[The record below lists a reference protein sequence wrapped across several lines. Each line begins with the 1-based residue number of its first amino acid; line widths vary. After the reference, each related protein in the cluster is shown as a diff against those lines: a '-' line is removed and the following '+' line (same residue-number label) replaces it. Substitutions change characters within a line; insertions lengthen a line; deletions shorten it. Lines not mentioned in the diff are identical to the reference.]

1 MINYPAMLPIDKQM
15 AVITRGIVDV
25 HTREELLAKL
35 RRDKPLTVKLGI
47 DPTYTDIHLGHT
59 VVLRK
64 LRQFQDLGHRAVL
77 IIGDFTA
84 RIGDPTGRSKT
95 RPQLTREQV
104 EENARTYVEQIA
116 GILDMNKLEIVRNS
130 EWLAPMSFQDVVQLA
145 SNFTVARILE
155 RDDFAQRYRSGTPI
169 SLHEFLYVLMQSYDS
184 VHLRADV
191 ELGGQD
197 QLFNL
202 MAGRDLMRE
211 RGMEPQVALTVPLL
225 VGTDGDLKMSKS
237 YGNHIGIKEPP
248 FEMYSKIMSV
258 PDSLMESYFTLLTD
272 VELDEIRSLCD
283 SSRTHPKEA
292 KQRLAREIVTRF
304 HSASDA
310 AAAAQRWN
318 SIFSERAVPEDIPE
332 LNVSAAR
339 MGIVDL
345 LMLTKIPPSRSEARR
360 LVEGG
365 GVELDSARVQDPR
378 AQVDLRT
385 GMILRVG
392 KKKRFF
398 KIVLS

>member
-15 AVITRGIVDV
+15 AVMTRGIVDL
-25 HTREELLAKL
+25 HTKEELLAKL

-64 LRQFQDLGHRAVL
+64 MRQFQDLGHRAVL

-84 RIGDPTGRSKT
+84 QIGDPTGRSKT
-95 RPQLTREQV
+95 RPQLTKEQV
-104 EENARTYVEQIA
+104 EENAKTYVEQIA
-116 GILDMNKLEIVRNS
+116 GVLDMNKLEIVRNG
-130 EWLAPMSFQDVVQLA
+130 EWLEPMNFHDVVQLA
-145 SNFTVARILE
+145 ANFTVARILE
-155 RDDFAQRYRSGTPI
+155 REDFAQRYKGGNPI

-184 VHLRADV
+184 VHLKADV
-191 ELGGQD
+191 ELGGHD

-211 RGMEPQVALTVPLL
+211 KGMEPQIALTVPLL

-248 FEMYSKIMSV
+248 FEMYSKVMSIA
-258 PDSLMESYFTLLTD
+258 DNLMESYFTLLTD
-272 VELDEIRSLCD
+272 VELDEVQSLCD
-283 SSRTHPKEA
+283 ASRTHPKEA
-292 KQRLAREIVTRF
+292 KQRLAKEIVSKA
-304 HSASDA
+304 HSADA
-310 AAAAQRWN
+310 AAAAADRWN
-318 SIFSERAVPEDIPE
+318 SVFSERAVPEDIPE
-332 LNVSAAR
+332 LKAPGAKV
-339 MGIVDL
+339 GLVDL
-345 LMLTKIPPSRSEARR
+345 LMLTKIPPSKSEARR
-360 LVEGG
+360 LIEGG
-365 GVELDSARVQDPR
+365 GVELDNARVTDPK
-378 AQVDLRT
+378 AQVDLRA

-398 KIVLS
+398 KIVL